1 MISKEQVDRIV
12 DAIENLGDVVE
23 KESVHS
29 LKGDGT
35 NWTVADSLENIAY
48 SLNRIAETLETWEER
63 TR

>member
-12 DAIENLGDVVE
+12 EAVEYVAETIE

-29 LKGDGT
+29 LRGDGT
-35 NWTVADSLENIAY
+35 NWTLADSLEYIAT
-48 SLNRIAETLETWEER
+48 SLNRIADTLETWEER